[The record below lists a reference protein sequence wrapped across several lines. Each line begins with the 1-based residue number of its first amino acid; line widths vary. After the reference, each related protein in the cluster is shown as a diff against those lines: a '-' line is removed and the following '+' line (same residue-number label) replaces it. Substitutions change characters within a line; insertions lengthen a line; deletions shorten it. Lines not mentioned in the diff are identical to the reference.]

1 MQGRRLDVANRMAP
15 RFLGEHGPE
24 YLVPTLTVRVT

>member
-1 MQGRRLDVANRMAP
+1 MSPTAWRL

-24 YLVPTLTVRVT
+24 YLVPTYDPAALPD